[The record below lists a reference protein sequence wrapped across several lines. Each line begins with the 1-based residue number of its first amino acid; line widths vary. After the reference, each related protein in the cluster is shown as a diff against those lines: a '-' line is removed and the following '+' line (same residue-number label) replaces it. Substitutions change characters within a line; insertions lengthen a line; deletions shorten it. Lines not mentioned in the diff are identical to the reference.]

1 MNIGASTSQQRSRVR
16 RYNSTEL
23 LAILEESSSDE
34 GEFVASDNEHD
45 YIPLV
50 EESRFEIS
58 DVEPEAE
65 VENEIDSYDS
75 DASFEGESLENILI
89 AKDGTRWQSEPLPR
103 TQTSNRN
110 ILRQR
115 GGAASFSKLYNQMEI
130 FKNILSNEMCDII
143 LRETN
148 RKGTKVTEAYN
159 NRLMENYPDISKR
172 PKQKIFKPFTEQEL
186 DAFFGILIFSG
197 VHRSNKEH
205 LTELWKSSHL
215 PLFRAAMSHDRFKM
229 LLRFIRFD
237 NDVTRLE
244 RLLADKAAAI
254 RDIWTMFI
262 SNLKKLY
269 KPRECITVD
278 KQLYGYR
285 GRTRF
290 TQYMPSKP
298 EKYGIK
304 IFWACDANNSYP
316 LNGLI
321 YTGKSSDG
329 MRQTNVGE
337 CTVLDLVAKYK
348 NSGLNVTTDNFFT
361 SLQLAHSLN
370 SWNMT
375 LVGTVR
381 KNKRFLPA
389 NMQAHKERSIYSSNF
404 AFSKAA
410 TVCSY
415 VPKKKKA
422 VIMLSSM
429 HMSPVIESYKET
441 AKPEIILYYNKTKS
455 GVDNMDKLLAEYTVK
470 RRTNRWPL
478 ALFYNIID
486 IAALAAYII
495 YMEHNPQLTS
505 SDRRR
510 KFLKSL
516 SLQLCSKNIEE
527 RSKNCIVTSKL
538 HVRSAMQDVLGRE
551 LRPSISSGPTTS
563 ISQTRRDSTGRVAVV
578 GSCYLCRELKRKQRK
593 TRKACTNC
601 RKPIC
606 DEHAVTRPT
615 CNTCFESCTNSV

>member
-1 MNIGASTSQQRSRVR
+1 MDIGASTSKQRSRIR
-16 RYNSTEL
+16 RYNSTEIQ
-23 LAILEESSSDE
+23 AILAESSSDE
-34 GEFVASDNEHD
+34 GDFVASDNEHD

-50 EESRFEIS
+50 EEGGLEIS

-65 VENEIDSYDS
+65 VENENDSYDS
-75 DASFEGESLENILI
+75 DASFERESFESILT

-103 TQTSNRN
+103 TQTSSRN
-110 ILRQR
+110 IIRQR
-115 GGAASFSKLYNQMEI
+115 GGPASFCKLYSQMEV
-130 FKNILSNEMCDII
+130 FKSILSNDMCDII

-148 RKGTKVTEAYN
+148 RKGTKITEAYN
-159 NRLMENYPDISKR
+159 NKLMENYPDVSKR
-172 PKQKIFKPFTEQEL
+172 PKQKIFKLFTEQEL

-205 LTELWKSSHL
+205 LTELWKSNHL

-237 NDVTRLE
+237 NDVTRPE
-244 RLLADKAAAI
+244 RLLADKATAI

-262 SNLKKLY
+262 SNLNKMY

-278 KQLYGYR
+278 EQLYGYR

-316 LNGLI
+316 LNGQI

-329 MRQTNVGE
+329 NRQTNVGE

-389 NMQAHKERSIYSSNF
+389 NMQAHKERVIYSSNF
-404 AFSKAA
+404 AFSKEA

-415 VPKKKKA
+415 VPKKNKA

-429 HMSPVIESYKET
+429 HMSPVIESNKET
-441 AKPEIILYYNKTKS
+441 AKPDIILYYNKTKS

-478 ALFYNIID
+478 ALFFNIID

-495 YMEHNPQLTS
+495 YMEHNPQFVS

-516 SLQLCSKNIEE
+516 SLQLCAQNIEE

-538 HVRSAMQDVLGRE
+538 HVRSAMQDVLGQE
-551 LRPSISSGPTTS
+551 LRLPIPSGSATLTN
-563 ISQTRRDSTGRVAVV
+563 QTRRDSTGRVAVV
-578 GSCYLCRELKRKQRK
+578 GSCYICREIKRKQRK

-601 RKPIC
+601 RKPVC
-606 DEHAVTRPT
+606 DEHAVTHPI
-615 CNTCFESCTNSV
+615 CNTCFESCANSK